1 MMVIGHFVIILFLG
15 KNVVFKWRGKPLF
28 VRHRTQEEIDEVNS
42 VDVASLRDPQ
52 TDSDRVVKP
61 EWLILVGE

>member
-1 MMVIGHFVIILFLG
+1 M
-15 KNVVFKWRGKPLF
+15 VFKWRGKPLF

-52 TDSDRVVKP
+52 ADSDRVVKP